1 MTSENQHRLLKRQL
15 KKYKVD
21 HSDLEKYAGLFSAV
35 NEAYKSFDTDVSHL
49 ENVLS
54 VSSREL
60 FIANQSL
67 KEENISKSKEALV
80 LSEKLDNV
88 MDNVRDIIFEMDA
101 NGNFTYLN
109 SAWEKYGEEPPEE
122 TIGKNYMAFANRIK
136 YFDKQ
141 AMVKIAERDFSNFN
155 TVFSRSNA
163 GGELLWWDM
172 SVKLLTT
179 SEGNIKGAIGS
190 LVDVTS
196 LKETQQ
202 QLIKAS
208 EAKGRFLSTMS
219 HEIRT
224 PLNAVIAISNI
235 LLMQEPKESQMEN
248 LHTLRF
254 SSKHL
259 LNLINDILDYNK
271 MLSGKLNFAEAPFN
285 LRYTIDGIISAFAFS
300 AQDKDIRL
308 LTDIKPCVPDGAVGD
323 HTRLSQVLSNLIG
336 NAIKFTDEGQ
346 VLLTVVCT
354 GRSEG
359 MFGLRFTVEDTGIG
373 IQKDKL
379 EYIFERFTQAEDD
392 TSLEYGGTGLGL
404 AISKKILNQLGTDI
418 QVESEVNNGTK
429 FWFDVEYKEVVK
441 ASLLEIDTKVERQLS
456 LDGVRLLVVDDNEMN
471 LLVIQQ
477 FFDKWNIEYQEARN
491 GKEAIAKIEEDDF
504 DLVLMDLRMPVM
516 DGYTAVRKIREKGGR
531 YMQLPIIALS
541 ASVSTDVIEKV
552 TEVGMDD
559 YLCKPFDPVDLFA
572 KISLY
577 ATHYKPNKQLS

>member
-155 TVFSRSNA
+155 TVFSRFNA